1 MGRARGH
8 ACACDAFR
16 RCKDYK
22 VRLTLTAAAGRRGGG
37 RARAE
42 TRAVGAAGQQLVLA
56 DGWTVSAAGDRAEQS
71 V

>member
-42 TRAVGAAGQQLVLA
+42 TRAGAAGQQY
-56 DGWTVSAAGDRAEQS
+56 
-71 V
+71 